1 MLVYVR
7 LAQVGQLTSYGQR
20 NLGGF
25 VMDEFTSNELLAL
38 ECVSEIAAIRRD
50 MEEMQ
55 RKQAGTYSPYQN
67 PAHAYAVVASD
78 VRPGASLLQVGV
90 KEGYS
95 SVASLEVLTD
105 IREDEKGNKWFDVA
119 YVTFDGRETS
129 ISRSASDSGIT
140 PYWVNDHPTWNP
152 YYVTFVNDEPTRRM
166 AMEWLIGLGHLATAQ
181 KLALEYPELAE
192 KLP

>member
-1 MLVYVR
+1 
-7 LAQVGQLTSYGQR
+7 
-20 NLGGF
+20 
-25 VMDEFTSNELLAL
+25 MDEFTSTELLAL
-38 ECVSEIAAIRRD
+38 ERVKGIAAIRSD
-50 MEEMQ
+50 LEELQ
-55 RKQAGTYSPYQN
+55 CAQAGTYSPYQN
-67 PAHAYAVVASD
+67 PAHAHAVVASD
-78 VRPGASLLQVGV
+78 VRPGASLLRVGV

-105 IREDEKGNKWFDVA
+105 IREDERGNMRFDVVF
-119 YVTFDGRETS
+119 VTFDGQETS

-166 AMEWLIGLGHLATAQ
+166 AMDWLINSGHLATAQ
-181 KLALEYPELAE
+181 KLVLEYPELAE